1 MKTYQIRNLTT
12 VDGIYDVVFNDEVAQ
27 LVRYS
32 PQIFP
37 CREDALLFM
46 TKCEKEDVL
55 HTEWAIADRM

>member
-46 TKCEKEDVL
+46 TKCEKEDGS
-55 HTEWAIADRM
+55 